1 MKSIRR
7 RAMKRFFC
15 LISLLVFPLITS
27 SEEITNHSFLG
38 KWCGK
43 WDEIYL
49 TCLTIDSIN
58 SESTAK
64 YQWRE
69 YEHGKFKSSKKPVE
83 RINRNT
89 LKIDNIWFV
98 LNEKNMQQAKAIGI
112 FRVQTR
118 MANLVKEIPAT

>member
-1 MKSIRR
+1 MKSV
-7 RAMKRFFC
+7 KRC
-15 LISLLVFPLITS
+15 ATKKLVYLIILLVFPLIAS
-27 SEEITNHSFLG
+27 GEEITNHSFLG

-49 TCLTIDSIN
+49 TCLTIDSIAF
-58 SESTAK
+58 ESTAK

-69 YEHGKFKSSKKPVE
+69 YEHGKFKSSNKSVE

-98 LNEKNMQQAKAIGI
+98 LDEKNLMQAKVIGV

-118 MANLVKEIPAT
+118 IANLVKEIPTT